1 MKRLIGLILSLVLSI
16 GLLSVG
22 ALAKG
27 DLAVE
32 RESIL
37 SALYEADISSLRNAI
52 DKGLISCEELTSYYL
67 ERISL
72 YNKTYNCFIT
82 MCDDA
87 LDIARQ
93 RDEELARGTASG
105 ILFGIPV
112 VIKDVRPSSLWIWQ
126 QE

>member
-1 MKRLIGLILSLVLSI
+1 MKRLVGILLSLVLIVGVS
-16 GLLSVG
+16 SVG
-22 ALAKG
+22 ALANG

-32 RESIL
+32 KESVL

-52 DKGLISCEELTSYYL
+52 DEGLISCEELTSYYL

-72 YNKTYNCFIT
+72 YNEMYNCFIT

-93 RDEELARGTASG
+93 RDEELANGTASG
-105 ILFGIPV
+105 ILF
-112 VIKDVRPSSLWIWQ
+112 VIF
-126 QE
+126 